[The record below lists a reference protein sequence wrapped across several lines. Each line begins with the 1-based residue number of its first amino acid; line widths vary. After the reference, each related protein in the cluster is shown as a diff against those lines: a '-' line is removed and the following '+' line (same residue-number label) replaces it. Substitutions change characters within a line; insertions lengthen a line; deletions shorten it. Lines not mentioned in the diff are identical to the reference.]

1 MQIAQPHPDC
11 TISHEG
17 RYVRAIVGPGSAR
30 QIQEC
35 WRTIAALAL
44 ENKFSRALVVGTA
57 AGEPLAQ
64 LAARDPLE
72 QRVGGHLL
80 GGLDALARDETGD
93 SLQPLG
99 DVDAEEK
106 FLRLR
111 PCDLSDALRCVC
123 LRVLVCIHHVVG
135 LFKARRFSTRPLHVL

>member
-1 MQIAQPHPDC
+1 MQLAQPHPDC

-64 LAARDPLE
+64 LAARDAVIALHEIGVPAGFKLAFVARTSE
-72 QRVGGHLL
+72 ALNAFLHAEIAAEARGLRVKVF
-80 GGLDALARDETGD
+80 RDEAAATRW
-93 SLQPLG
+93 LA
-99 DVDAEEK
+99 AEE
-106 FLRLR
+106 
-111 PCDLSDALRCVC
+111 V
-123 LRVLVCIHHVVG
+123 H
-135 LFKARRFSTRPLHVL
+135 